1 MWLCISGMFTLQKQ
15 QEYVCMCMCEAGGT
29 AWGCPEHQ
37 PVRATVGTYL
47 ASIRFG
53 NKGEVRNY
61 FQEIIAINRKGM
73 GLEFGCKF

>member
-15 QEYVCMCMCEAGGT
+15 QEYVCMCMCEAGGA

-47 ASIRFG
+47 TSIRFG
-53 NKGEVRNY
+53 DKGEVRNY